1 MSALMMSGANG
12 VVGFRWKVGE
22 IGDTGAH
29 KAPTPQ
35 GTADFADWLQ
45 IEGVLAHAGRRGGKF
60 GGLEAWKF
68 GQGFAGRPVR
78 GVPFSVL
85 RSPGVRSTP

>member
-1 MSALMMSGANG
+1 MVLSDSDGRLGKLG
-12 VVGFRWKVGE
+12 TQGHT
-22 IGDTGAH
+22 GDTGAH

-45 IEGVLAHAGRRGGKF
+45 IEGVRAHAGRRGGKF